1 MKIIISK
8 NVYSYLFMV
17 LLIPLI
23 LLIFL
28 IPLIPCKQYC
38 IIYMLQITKIWNINK
53 QTNNNSNILYD
64 VYVTKIRSIYSTM
77 LHILITKQILK
88 YIYNTIFDGK
98 LYFYK

>member
-8 NVYSYLFMV
+8 NAYSYLFMV

-23 LLIFL
+23 LLIPHF
-28 IPLIPCKQYC
+28 PCKQYC
-38 IIYMLQITKIWNINK
+38 IIYMLQITKMSNINK
-53 QTNNNSNILYD
+53 QTITAIFYI
-64 VYVTKIRSIYSTM
+64 TKIRSIYSTM